1 MNKKRPPFTW
11 HYYAMAL
18 GALAAALAAT
28 LDAWSAVAAAVG
40 FVVIS
45 HPGLRFAGLTRQV
58 ILVLFA
64 IMYVFAF
71 PTHPDPKQVETAP
84 QPPLQASPDTQR

>member
-1 MNKKRPPFTW
+1 MKKARQPFTW

-18 GALAAALAAT
+18 GVLAAALAAT
-28 LDAWSAVAAAVG
+28 LSAWSATAAAVG
-40 FVVIS
+40 FAVIS

-64 IMYVFAF
+64 LMYVFAF
-71 PTHPDPKQVETAP
+71 PVNPAPHQVETAP
-84 QPPLQASPDTQR
+84 QPPLRSVPAETR

>member
-1 MNKKRPPFTW
+1 MKTQRPPFSW

-18 GALAAALAAT
+18 GVLSAALAAT
-28 LDAWSAVAAAVG
+28 LGAWSAVAAAVG
-40 FVVIS
+40 FAVVS
-45 HPGLRFAGLTRQV
+45 HPGLRFTGLTRQV

-71 PTHPDPKQVETAP
+71 PAQPDLKVVETAP
-84 QPPLQASPDTQR
+84 QPPLESPSH